1 MSKPLSGVKIAILV
15 ANGFEEDH
23 MTATQRA
30 LAAAGVFAKIISSEP
45 GLVNSWT
52 GQAWGHHF
60 AIDAQLNNALGAD
73 YAMLVI
79 PGGQRSA
86 EKLKLTA
93 HTKRFI
99 NSFMAAGKPVA
110 VWGHAT
116 QIMEHA
122 GADIDAANV
131 IAGEGP
137 DFAAKMV
144 EFFTDA
150 PPVMM
155 DQAA

>member
-15 ANGFEEDH
+15 ANGFEEAD

-30 LAAAGVFAKIISSEP
+30 MVAAGANARIVSSEP

-60 AIDAQLNNALGAD
+60 AIDAALNNALGAD
-73 YAMLVI
+73 FAMLVI

-86 EKLKLTA
+86 DKLKLTA

-99 NSFMAAGKPVA
+99 GSFMAAQKPVA
-110 VWGHAT
+110 IWGSAA

-122 GADIDAANV
+122 GADINAANV
-131 IAGEGP
+131 IAGEGA
-137 DFAAKMV
+137 DFAAKII
-144 EFFTDA
+144 EFFTAA
-150 PPVMM
+150 PQSMA
-155 DQAA
+155 QAA

>member
-1 MSKPLSGVKIAILV
+1 MKVAILV
-15 ANGFEEDH
+15 ANGFDEAD

-30 LAAAGVFAKIISSEP
+30 LIGAGAFAKIISPEP

-60 AIDAQLNNALGAD
+60 AIDAALNNALGAD
-73 YAMLVI
+73 FSMLVI

-86 EKLKLTA
+86 DKLKLTA

-110 VWGHAT
+110 VWGNAAQT
-116 QIMEHA
+116 IDLA
-122 GADIDAANV
+122 GANIGAGNV
-131 IAGEGP
+131 IAGEGA
-137 DFAAKMV
+137 DFAAELVK
-144 EFFTDA
+144 FFA
-150 PPVMM
+150 AAPVMQ
-155 DQAA
+155 QAA